1 MTAKGYCTTDDI
13 ALFLGVI
20 FSGAQAAQCD
30 SLIESA
36 ELEFDGET
44 NRGWLVGAQTL
55 EAWHIGNN
63 SPDVWLKYAPVASI
77 SAFKGRS
84 ALGETETDL
93 VADTDYEV
101 MDLTTGHIRLV
112 YPLLYDRV
120 RVTYTPVATV
130 PADVKQAIVEL
141 VAARLMP
148 TLAPG
153 TYGLD
158 SVTLPDYS
166 VRYSRAHVQTAFPP
180 TTQKA
185 IDRWRWW
192 VVG

>member
-1 MTAKGYCTTDDI
+1 MMAKGYCTTDEVSG
-13 ALFLGVI
+13 FLGVT
-20 FSGAQAAQCD
+20 FSGAHAVQCD
-30 SLIESA
+30 ALIEAA

-44 NRGWLVGAQTL
+44 NRGWLVGVQTL
-55 EAWHIGNN
+55 EAHPVVNY
-63 SPDVWLKYAPVASI
+63 SPNVWLKYAPVASI
-77 SAFKGRS
+77 SAVKGRS

-101 MDLTTGHIRLV
+101 VDLNTGHIRLV
-112 YPLLYDRV
+112 HPSLYDRV

-130 PADVKQAIVEL
+130 PADIRQAIIEL

-158 SVTLPDYS
+158 SVTLPDYA
-166 VRYSRAHVQTAFPP
+166 VKYSRAHVQVAYPP
-180 TTQKA
+180 TTQRA

>member
-1 MTAKGYCTTDDI
+1 MTTKGYCTYGDVE
-13 ALFLGVI
+13 AFLGVT
-20 FSGAQAAQCD
+20 FTGAQATQCET
-30 SLIESA
+30 LIEAA

-44 NRGWLVGAQTL
+44 NRAWLTGAQTL
-55 EAWHIGNN
+55 EAWHIVNN

-101 MDLTTGHIRLV
+101 VSLTTGQIRLV
-112 YPLLYDRV
+112 YPSLHDRV

-130 PADVKQAIVEL
+130 PADVKQAVVEL

-148 TLAPG
+148 TMTPG

-158 SVTLPDYS
+158 SVTLPDYA
-166 VRYSRAHVQTAFPP
+166 VKYSRAHVQVAFPP
-180 TTQKA
+180 NTQRA

>member
-1 MTAKGYCTTDDI
+1 MAAKGYCNTADVE
-13 ALFLGVI
+13 AFLGQA
-20 FSGAQAAQCD
+20 FSAGQAAQCE
-30 SLIESA
+30 SLIEAA

-44 NRGWLVGAQTL
+44 NRAWLTGAVTL
-55 EAWHIGNN
+55 EAWHVVNR
-63 SPDVWLKYAPVASI
+63 SPDVWLKYAPVSSI

-101 MDLTTGHIRLV
+101 MDLNTGHIRLV
-112 YPLLYDRV
+112 YPASYDRV
-120 RVTYTPVATV
+120 RVSYAPTDTP
-130 PADVKQAIVEL
+130 PADVKQAIIEL
-141 VAARLMP
+141 VAARLLP
-148 TLAPG
+148 TLSPG

-158 SVTLPDYS
+158 SLTLPDYS
-166 VRYSRAHVQTAFPP
+166 VKFARSHVQSVYPP
-180 TTQKA
+180 TTQRA

>member
-1 MTAKGYCTTDDI
+1 MTAKGYCTDEEVE
-13 ALFLGVI
+13 AFLGI
-20 FSGAQAAQCD
+20 TFSVAQEAQANV
-30 SLIESA
+30 LIEAA
-36 ELEFDGET
+36 ELEFDAET
-44 NRGWLVGAQTL
+44 NRAWLEGAQTL
-55 EAWHIGNN
+55 EPWHIVNY
-63 SPDVWLKYAPVASI
+63 SADVWLKYAPVSSI

-101 MDLTTGHIRLV
+101 IDLNAGHIRLV
-112 YPLLYDRV
+112 YPTLYDRV
-120 RVTYTPVATV
+120 RVSYTPTDTP
-130 PADVKQAIVEL
+130 PADVKQAIIEL

-158 SVTLPDYS
+158 SLTLPDYS
-166 VRYSRAHVQTAFPP
+166 AKFARSHVQTAYPPP
-180 TTQKA
+180 TQRA

-192 VVG
+192 TVG